1 MKKSLCLVTALLLMS
16 GCASH
21 PRSTD
26 VQAATPPKQ
35 VVKFV
40 TLSSGISYLDFR
52 AISLYDGNPYLR
64 RIDVIHNYTE
74 GMPVKKDPLMV
85 IRSERQSLV
94 VNCDTHQFAHV
105 HKLFFSEPF
114 ATGDK
119 IARMNTPGQWQDYP
133 PTSLIGLTAGLLCKL
148 PVERLVA
155 EPERDTQ
162 TPLLYTLIQNGA

>member
-1 MKKSLCLVTALLLMS
+1 MKKSLFLGSVLLLIS
-16 GCASH
+16 GCTSH
-21 PRSTD
+21 PGATAT
-26 VQAATPPKQ
+26 QEETPPKQ

-40 TLSSGISYLDFR
+40 TLSSGVSYLDFR
-52 AISLYDGNPYLR
+52 TISLYDGNPYLR

-105 HKLFFSEPF
+105 HKLFFSEHF

-133 PTSLIGLTAGLLCKL
+133 PTSLIGITAGLLCKL
-148 PVERLVA
+148 PAERLPA

-162 TPLLYTLIQNGA
+162 TPDLFTVLQNGK